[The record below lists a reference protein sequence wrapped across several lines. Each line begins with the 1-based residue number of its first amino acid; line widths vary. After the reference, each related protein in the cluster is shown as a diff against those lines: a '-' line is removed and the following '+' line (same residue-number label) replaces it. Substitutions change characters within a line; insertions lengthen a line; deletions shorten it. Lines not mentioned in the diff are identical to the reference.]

1 MTLKIYMTMII
12 TNNAFNCNIT
22 LFTLDTR
29 YTEYYGTDDN

>member
-1 MTLKIYMTMII
+1 MTIDDDS
-12 TNNAFNCNIT
+12 NAFNGNIT